1 MNHLLVDPHD
11 LALVVK
17 GLPDMLLSHDMV
29 AQSVHIPKV
38 TVNILH
44 LPLISVFHPTLVEG

>member
-11 LALVVK
+11 LAFVVK

-38 TVNILH
+38 NILH
-44 LPLISVFHPTLVEG
+44 LPLIFLVVK

>member
-11 LALVVK
+11 LAFVVK

-44 LPLISVFHPTLVEG
+44 LPLIFLVVK

>member
-11 LALVVK
+11 LAFVVK

-29 AQSVHIPKV
+29 AQSVHIPQV
-38 TVNILH
+38 TVNISH
-44 LPLISVFHPTLVEG
+44 LPHIFLVVK

>member
-11 LALVVK
+11 LAFVVK

-38 TVNILH
+38 TENILL
-44 LPLISVFHPTLVEG
+44 LPLIFLVVK